1 MDYPRL
7 LCYWIANC
15 EAGTHWSACSKYF
28 ASKTVL
34 LSHRMTSQASQQCC
48 NYFFTLRPQCI
59 WHGVKESDPIFWA
72 HVRSFA
78 CLTSPREMFIAQQ
91 LMLLVLRNAFEILV
105 LTAVNHSETDWNIR
119 HAFRIWAYTDYF
131 GSPTTPLMS
140 VFGVRSECAETPK
153 KNKK

>member
-1 MDYPRL
+1 
-7 LCYWIANC
+7 
-15 EAGTHWSACSKYF
+15 
-28 ASKTVL
+28 
-34 LSHRMTSQASQQCC
+34 
-48 NYFFTLRPQCI
+48 
-59 WHGVKESDPIFWA
+59 
-72 HVRSFA
+72 
-78 CLTSPREMFIAQQ
+78 MFIAQK

-153 KNKK
+153 KKIKNRK